1 MLVLLPLGLPTF
13 HCLDGFVADLLQ
25 NQYGSEHWP
34 FARWYNCGEPWLAVD
49 FLVSQYRFWL
59 LPVSDDF
66 LPPGDSA

>member
-1 MLVLLPLGLPTF
+1 
-13 HCLDGFVADLLQ
+13 LQ

-34 FARWYNCGEPWLAVD
+34 FAWWYNCGERWLAVD